1 MSDDERHEGMAMT
14 QSSGNPPPQWAPQYS
29 QPPAGGYY
37 PAYSQVPHTNS
48 MAVASLICAFVMAP
62 LGIVFGHVA
71 LSQIRRTG
79 EEGRGFAIAGLAIGY
94 VATALGILFIILW
107 IMFFAAVTH
116 EINNQFPTF
125 QQPSFPSF
133 PTMPTFEQPTT
144 LPSFPR

>member
-1 MSDDERHEGMAMT
+1 MT
-14 QSSGNPPPQWAPQYS
+14 QPSANPPPQWAPQYS
-29 QPPAGGYY
+29 QPPGGYY

-62 LGIVFGHVA
+62 LGIVFGHLA

-94 VATALGILFIILW
+94 VATVLGILGIILW
-107 IMFFAAVTH
+107 LTVFAAVTH
-116 EINNQFPTF
+116 EIHNQFPTF
-125 QQPSFPSF
+125 QQPTF

-144 LPSFPR
+144 FPSFPR